1 MLPTTVLAKFFRPF
15 GGDGAAPGIFVDE
28 VTGRMIRLPVQTFAT
43 DKCTSK
49 INDFRKNAVLV
60 IAGTTG
66 AILKMV
72 EELKGKAAFP
82 NGLTTPLLVV
92 DEASMLAFPH
102 FLALATLIE
111 PNGEMLLFGDPRQLP
126 PIVAHDWENED
137 RPTVE
142 MFKPHLSTHEAL
154 DGLAN
159 THSALPD
166 EAIFQHTLGT
176 HISPSR
182 HHPQADRADLRE
194 RPYCVH

>member
-1 MLPTTVLAKFFRPF
+1 
-15 GGDGAAPGIFVDE
+15 
-28 VTGRMIRLPVQTFAT
+28 
-43 DKCTSK
+43 
-49 INDFRKNAVLV
+49 
-60 IAGTTG
+60 
-66 AILKMV
+66 MV

-111 PNGEMLLFGDPRQLP
+111 PNGEMLLAGDHRQLS

-142 MFKPHLSTHEAL
+142 MFKPHLSAYEAL
-154 DGLAN
+154 DGLK

-166 EAIFQHTLGT
+166 EAIFRRARA

-194 RPYCVH
+194 RPYCT